1 MGHAHGTPVLWEQAR
16 NEARELG
23 RRCAGVSPSAVPLA
37 EARGAVLA
45 ERVTAD
51 IGVPSYDSSA
61 MDGYAVSGSGPWR
74 VTARALAGAPLPVA
88 RLSSGEAVEIATG
101 ARVPEGT
108 TAVLPYELAHHDG
121 HGIVGDITPGRHVR
135 RAGEDVPAGAAVL
148 PEGTRVTPAVVGLA
162 ASLGRDTLLV
172 RRPRV
177 AVVTTGDEIVH
188 SGIPGN
194 GTVRDAL
201 GPMLPGIVTWSGAV
215 VAGER
220 HVADSFSAVSGMLA
234 EAASDAGTDV
244 VVVCG
249 ASSAGA
255 ADHLRGALRDVD
267 ATMLVDGVACR
278 PGHPQILARM
288 GTEQEPGAVVVGL
301 PGNPNAAL
309 AGAVTL
315 LVPLLAALAGR
326 SDPSCAPPESLPLAG
341 EVRPHHRDT
350 RLVAVRERGSWV
362 EPVGHDRPGS
372 LRGAALADALA
383 ALPPDWAGS
392 GVPLVWLP
400 R

>member
-1 MGHAHGTPVLWEQAR
+1 MGHAHDTQVSWEQAR
-16 NEARELG
+16 NDARNFG
-23 RRCAGVSPSAVPLA
+23 RRCAGTSPLTVPLA
-37 EARGAVLA
+37 AAQGAVLA
-45 ERVTAD
+45 EEVTAD
-51 IGVPSYDSSA
+51 VGVPSYDSSA
-61 MDGYAVSGSGPWR
+61 MDGYAVSGPGPCR
-74 VTARALAGAPLPVA
+74 VVARALAGAPLPVV
-88 RLSSGEAVEIATG
+88 RLSPGEAVEIATG

-108 TAVLPYELAHHDG
+108 TAVLPYELAHHDE
-121 HGIVGDITPGRHVR
+121 HGIVGDVTPGRHVR

-188 SGIPGN
+188 SGTPGN

-215 VAGER
+215 VTGEH
-220 HVADSFSAVSGMLA
+220 HVADSLSAVSGMLTD
-234 EAASDAGTDV
+234 AASDAGTDV

-255 ADHLRGALRDVD
+255 ADHLRGALRDAG
-267 ATMLVDGVACR
+267 ATVLVDGVSCR
-278 PGHPQILARM
+278 PGHPQILASLGSGR
-288 GTEQEPGAVVVGL
+288 EPGVVVVGL

-315 LVPLLAALAGR
+315 LVPLLTALAGR
-326 SDPSCAPPESLPLAG
+326 SDPSCAPPESLPLVG
-341 EVRPHHRDT
+341 EAYPHHRDT
-350 RLVAVRERGSWV
+350 RLVAVREKGSWV

-383 ALPPDWAGS
+383 ALPPNWSGS
-392 GVPLVWLP
+392 SVPLVWLP